1 MKIRSFIGSFWF
13 YILSLLYPLYEVLK
27 NFEDSWTFFDFL
39 AHGFVSFPG
48 SFLFLVIG
56 CFLLAEL
63 EDKFMKCP
71 KCDTKGG
78 HKELGRGKAY
88 STLTF
93 KGLWQCWMC
102 KHNWYPA
109 GNPKEGVEC
118 PKCNKKGGTFIYDEL
133 VRDIHKSPPNSYPIS
148 IIETLENCFKCSD
161 CGHEFLG
168 KEIEYEDQNH
178 KNK

>member
-1 MKIRSFIGSFWF
+1 MVIQKFMQSR
-13 YILSLLYPLYEVLK
+13 SLLLLGCLYPAYDILK
-27 NFEDSWTFFDFL
+27 NFDDSWDFMDFL
-39 AHGFVSFPG
+39 VFGFGGWMAST
-48 SFLFLVIG
+48 VIIFTI
-56 CFLLAEL
+56 CIALAMLEESLL
-63 EDKFMKCP
+63 KCP
-71 KCDTKGG
+71 KCNTRGN
-78 HKELGRGKAY
+78 HKELGQGKAY

-133 VRDIHKSPPNSYPIS
+133 VRDIHKSPPSSYPIS
-148 IIETLENCFKCSD
+148 TIETLENCFKCSY

-168 KEIEYEDQNH
+168 KEIEHEDQNH
-178 KNK
+178 